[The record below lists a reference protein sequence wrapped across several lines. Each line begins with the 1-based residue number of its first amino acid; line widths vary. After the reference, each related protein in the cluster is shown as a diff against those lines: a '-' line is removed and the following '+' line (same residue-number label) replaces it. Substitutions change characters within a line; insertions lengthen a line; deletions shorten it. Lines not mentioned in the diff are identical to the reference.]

1 MLRHMRT
8 ATNALTVNAVTLLT
22 LVLAGSA
29 AGAMPL
35 SAVPSTTRHDP
46 HHLVSAR
53 RHRQLF
59 GITPRMMTEASR
71 VARCEEGG
79 NWHFAGTTFDG
90 GIGWTLANWAH
101 FRKPTW
107 PRYMHSASPHMQAN
121 ALFRF
126 VWHFG
131 IALPD
136 QNGACAGY

>member
-1 MLRHMRT
+1 MFRHMRA
-8 ATNALTVNAVTLLT
+8 ATKAQTVGAVTLLT
-22 LVLAGSA
+22 LVLTGSV
-29 AGAMPL
+29 AGAWPL
-35 SAVPSTTRHDP
+35 TAVPSATGHHPHRHVRT
-46 HHLVSAR
+46 HG
-53 RHRQLF
+53 HRQLF
-59 GITPRMMTEASR
+59 GVSPRMMTEASR

-107 PRYMHSASPHMQAN
+107 PRYMHDAPPHMQAN

-136 QNGACAGY
+136 QDGSCTGY